1 MNREQFKKIA
11 EETGANKCVNFDWT
25 NNVNN
30 CCSDK
35 NAPHSPNFCVM
46 FSLGVKCEH
55 YKDGI

>member
-1 MNREQFKKIA
+1 MDREQFKKIA

-35 NAPHSPNFCVM
+35 NAPHSANF
-46 FSLGVKCEH
+46 
-55 YKDGI
+55 